1 MVFCLLFMG
10 RILPSYGVEPPWILL
25 MLGESGGAI
34 ALWENPPL
42 IASSMFSLQA
52 ELKRF
57 ENI

>member
-1 MVFCLLFMG
+1 MG